1 MTVAAAAP
9 SIIPAMSAAPILLD
23 LDFTNFVPV
32 AKATDGG
39 EARADTQ
46 IGDRSAEQG
55 GNLVFYTRTGIKRP
69 APAADAPVLVVDDD
83 EITRRVLA
91 RVLGAKGLP
100 VRTAADSKELQQV
113 MRLPPLPRLILL
125 DVGLPRISG
134 FRILQLLR
142 QHPQTSAIP
151 IVLVTASAEN
161 RDIAQGLALGADG
174 YLSKP
179 LTVATLNSAIDRIL
193 QRPA

>member
-1 MTVAAAAP
+1 MAAAP
-9 SIIPAMSAAPILLD
+9 DLLD
-23 LDFTNFVPV
+23 LDFTSFVPL
-32 AKATDGG
+32 AKATDAG
-39 EARADTQ
+39 ETRADTQ
-46 IGDRSAEQG
+46 IGDRPAGPGS
-55 GNLVFYTRTGIKRP
+55 NLVFYARSGVKRP
-69 APAADAPVLVVDDD
+69 AHAADAPVLVVDDD
-83 EITRRVLA
+83 DVTRRVLA
-91 RVLGAKGLP
+91 RALDAKGLP
-100 VRTAADSKELQQV
+100 VRTAGDSKELQQV

-125 DVGLPRISG
+125 DIGLPRISG
-134 FRILQLLR
+134 LRILQLLR

-151 IVLVTASAEN
+151 IILVTASAEN